1 MRLYLLSAAILAL
14 GATSTYAADLV
25 VSQPIAVVE
34 SASYDWSGFY
44 AGVHGGLG
52 RGSDVSVYDIDPVGP
67 PVLTLAPNLGLS
79 GALAGV
85 QLGVDHQWGAFV
97 LGVEGRVS
105 WTNLSGNNG
114 PGGFFGAIDSLN
126 GKFEAS
132 LLGRAGYAFDRF
144 LPYVTAG
151 VSALNYDRQVS
162 VPPSVSSANSTALGI
177 SVGVGS
183 KIAINEHVVLFGEYL
198 HTAYGQTTT
207 KAPAVASPPP
217 IFGETIQDTITSDKI
232 LVGLNW
238 RF

>member
-1 MRLYLLSAAILAL
+1 MRRYLLSATILAL
-14 GATSTYAADLV
+14 GVTGAHAADLV
-25 VSQPIAVVE
+25 IDEPPAVVS

-52 RGSDVSVYDIDPVGP
+52 RGTDASVYDVDPVGP
-67 PVLTLAPNLGLS
+67 PLVTIVPNLALS

-85 QLGVDHQWGAFV
+85 QVGVDHQWGAFV
-97 LGVEGRVS
+97 LGAEGRIS
-105 WTNLSGNNG
+105 WTNLSGTNG
-114 PGGFFGAIDSLN
+114 PAGFGGAIDTVN
-126 GKFEAS
+126 GKFEAT

-144 LPYVTAG
+144 LPYLTAG

-162 VPPSVSSANSTALGI
+162 VPPAVSSANSTALGL

-183 KIAINEHVVLFGEYL
+183 KIAVNDHVVLFGEYL

-207 KAPAVASPPP
+207 KTPGSPAV
-217 IFGETIQDTITSDKI
+217 FGETIQDTITTDKI
-232 LVGLNW
+232 VVGLNW